1 MVEFSMLDP
10 TSLVLTL
17 TFGVAIGCIY
27 VLLATGLNLIFGVM
41 KLVNFAHGEFI
52 MIGAYIGYTTI
63 TALGIDAYTSLLI
76 TIPAV
81 ALIGIVVERLV
92 FRRIQGTEKL
102 NEILASLGLIL
113 IFNNVAV
120 LIWGDKTK
128 QRLYSPFED
137 ISLRLGEASVRA
149 DWIIAIIFVI
159 AVLIALIFLIKKTKI
174 GMAMRA
180 TSQKSQAAMLM
191 GINIERI
198 YILTFAI
205 GAALAG
211 AAGVLYGIIFPFNPY
226 IGAFPTIKSFAIII
240 LGGLGSIPGAI
251 IGGLLYGIA
260 EQVTVV
266 TLGSIW
272 RNAVAFSI
280 LIIVLVLRPEG
291 LFGKKGE

>member
-1 MVEFSMLDP
+1 MLD
-10 TSLVLTL
+10 TSALVLTL
-17 TFGVAIGCIY
+17 IFGVAIGCIY
-27 VLLATGLNLIFGVM
+27 VLLAAGLNLIFGVM

-52 MIGAYIGYTTI
+52 MIGAYIGYTAI
-63 TALGIDAYTSLLI
+63 TALGINAYVALII
-76 TIPAV
+76 TIPTV
-81 ALIGIVVERLV
+81 ALIGIAVERLV
-92 FRRIQGTEKL
+92 FRKVLGTEKL
-102 NEILASLGLIL
+102 NEILASLGLIF
-113 IFNNVAV
+113 IFDNVAV
-120 LIWGDKTK
+120 LLWGDKTK
-128 QRLYSPFED
+128 QRLSSPFED
-137 ISLRLGEASVRA
+137 ISVRLGEASVRL

-159 AVLIALIFLIKKTKI
+159 ATLIALVFLIKKTKI

-180 TSQKSQAAMLM
+180 TSQKSQASMLM

-198 YILTFAI
+198 YIFTFAV

-211 AAGVLYGIIFPFNPY
+211 AAGVLYGILFSFNPY
-226 IGAFPTIKSFAIII
+226 IGALPTIKSFAIII

-251 IGGLLYGIA
+251 IGGLVYGVA

>member
-1 MVEFSMLDP
+1 MLD
-10 TSLVLTL
+10 TSTLVLTL
-17 TFGVAIGCIY
+17 IFGVAIGCIY
-27 VLLATGLNLIFGVM
+27 VLLAAGLNLIFGVM

-52 MIGAYIGYTTI
+52 MIGAYIGYTAI
-63 TALGIDAYTSLLI
+63 TALGINAYLALII
-76 TIPAV
+76 TIPTV
-81 ALIGIVVERLV
+81 ALIGIAVERLV
-92 FRRIQGTEKL
+92 FRKVLGTEKL
-102 NEILASLGLIL
+102 NEILASLGLIF
-113 IFNNVAV
+113 IFDNVAV
-120 LIWGDKTK
+120 LLWGDKTK
-128 QRLYSPFED
+128 QRLSSPFED
-137 ISLRLGEASVRA
+137 ISVRLGEASVRL

-159 AVLIALIFLIKKTKI
+159 ATLIALVFLIKKTKI

-180 TSQKSQAAMLM
+180 TSQKSQASMLM

-198 YILTFAI
+198 YIFTFAV

-211 AAGVLYGIIFPFNPY
+211 TAGVLYGILFSFNPY
-226 IGAFPTIKSFAIII
+226 IGALPTIKSFAIII

-251 IGGLLYGIA
+251 IGGLVYGVA
-260 EQVTVV
+260 EQFTVV

>member
-1 MVEFSMLDP
+1 MLDP
-10 TSLVLTL
+10 STLVLTL

-63 TALGIDAYTSLLI
+63 TALGVNAYVALI
-76 TIPAV
+76 ITLPAV
-81 ALIGIVVERLV
+81 ALIGIAVERLV
-92 FRRIQGTEKL
+92 FRRVLGTDKL

-113 IFNNVAV
+113 IVDNAAI

-128 QRLYSPFED
+128 QRLFSPFED
-137 ISLRLGEASVRA
+137 LSVRLGEASVRL

-159 AVLIALIFLIKKTKI
+159 VTLIALVFLIKKTKI
-174 GMAMRA
+174 GLAMRA
-180 TSQKSQAAMLM
+180 TSQKSQASMLM

-198 YILTFAI
+198 YIFTFAV

-226 IGAFPTIKSFAIII
+226 IGALPTIKSFAIII

-251 IGGLLYGIA
+251 IGGLLYGVA
-260 EQVTVV
+260 EQFTVV